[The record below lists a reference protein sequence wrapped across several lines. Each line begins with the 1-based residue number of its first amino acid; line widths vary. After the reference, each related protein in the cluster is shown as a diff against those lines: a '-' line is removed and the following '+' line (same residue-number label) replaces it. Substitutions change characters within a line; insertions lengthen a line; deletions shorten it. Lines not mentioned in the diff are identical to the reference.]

1 MQITLTTLAPLQQ
14 SCEVNVMLPIL
25 PKQYAKLKLTQGPQ
39 AVVMALYGFQIHCV
53 LSCFSHVQLFVTPW
67 IVACQ
72 APRLVGFSRQ
82 QY

>member
-1 MQITLTTLAPLQQ
+1 
-14 SCEVNVMLPIL
+14 MLPIL

-67 IVACQ
+67 IAACQ
-72 APRLVGFSRQ
+72 ELLSMEFSRQ
-82 QY
+82 EYCSG